1 RTESPP
7 KEENV
12 TIGPWLVKFCKSE
25 IRGKE
30 EEDPKSVFAF
40 QELIMDSDS
49 WSARLS
55 SASKQY
61 QSALQSRSE
70 FPPIEINSL
79 VTDMFMGFEEIDGDD
94 DIREEF
100 PCPFCSDYF
109 DIVGLCCHIDEEHP
123 VEAKN
128 GVCPVC
134 AMRVGVDMVAHIT
147 LQHGNIFK
155 ISFSYNFLFVT
166 HNRLTKQTVNFVQW
180 PSYLCVRLCYS
191 TLNSLTSTYMQ
202 HKRKTRK
209 GGSHSTTL
217 SLLRK
222 ELREGNLQSLF
233 GGSSCLVSSSNA
245 APDPLLSSFILPMAD
260 DFGSVQPPFL
270 TETSSAK
277 KSSTEN
283 VSERKVQPAAPPLSV
298 KDKEEKAKRC
308 QFVQGMLLS
317 TILDDGL

>member
-1 RTESPP
+1 MFAI
-7 KEENV
+7 EE
-12 TIGPWLVKFCKSE
+12 LVME
-25 IRGKE
+25 G
-30 EEDPKSVFAF
+30 
-40 QELIMDSDS
+40 DS

-55 SASKQY
+55 SASRRY
-61 QSALQSRSE
+61 QSTLQSRS
-70 FPPIEINSL
+70 
-79 VTDMFMGFEEIDGDD
+79 DMYMGFEEMDGDD

-100 PCPFCSDYF
+100 PCPFCSEYF

-123 VEAKN
+123 IEAKN

-155 ISFSYNFLFVT
+155 
-166 HNRLTKQTVNFVQW
+166 
-180 PSYLCVRLCYS
+180 
-191 TLNSLTSTYMQ
+191 MQ
-202 HKRKTRK
+202 RKRKTRK

-245 APDPLLSSFILPMAD
+245 APDPLLSSFILPMVD
-260 DFGSVQPPFL
+260 DFVSVQPPFS
-270 TETSSAK
+270 TETNSAK
-277 KSSTEN
+277 KSSVEN
-283 VSERKVQPAAPPLSV
+283 ASERKVQSSPPLSV

-308 QFVQGMLLS
+308 EFVHGLLLS